1 MQLGIISFN
10 IIIIHDFDLI
20 KTNNIVGFYNLLPR
34 LQNIIII
41 IT

>member
-20 KTNNIVGFYNLLPR
+20 ETNNIVGFYNLLPR

>member
-34 LQNIIII
+34 HLQSILL
-41 IT
+41 